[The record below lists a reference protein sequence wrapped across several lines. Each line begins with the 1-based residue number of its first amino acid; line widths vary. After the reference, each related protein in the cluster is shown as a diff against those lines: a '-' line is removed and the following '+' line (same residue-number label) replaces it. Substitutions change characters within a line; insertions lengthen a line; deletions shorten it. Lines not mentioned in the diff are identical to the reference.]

1 MRTEYKKWEW
11 SVMRVLTGAL
21 LLITFRYNI
30 LPKEILN
37 FSGSPYPIGLAN
49 ILDLSVLSIPWVYHG
64 LSLIL
69 LICLGWYII
78 HYNMLVAISGILI
91 IGVLGN
97 TYYDSQGSIDYVTN
111 IVYLVLI
118 GQWLAYFIHFLNKYS
133 KKRDETLRVHSL
145 AIRYSQVMIASFY
158 CLAGISKLKVSG
170 LNWVLESPNYFL
182 QIYKSR
188 YFFYYTYLEPSYIK
202 QLAFFKTAF
211 QDYRSIVLV
220 GMAFVLLIECTAFIA
235 VINRKTALFYGCWLF
250 GFHQSVFFLMG
261 FHFQPLEQYLVFY
274 YINLPFW
281 IVVLKNRI
289 KRRAMS

>member
-97 TYYDSQGSIDYVTN
+97 TYYDSQG
-111 IVYLVLI
+111 VLI
-118 GQWLAYFIHFLNKYS
+118 
-133 KKRDETLRVHSL
+133 
-145 AIRYSQVMIASFY
+145 M
-158 CLAGISKLKVSG
+158 
-170 LNWVLESPNYFL
+170 
-182 QIYKSR
+182 
-188 YFFYYTYLEPSYIK
+188 
-202 QLAFFKTAF
+202 
-211 QDYRSIVLV
+211 
-220 GMAFVLLIECTAFIA
+220 
-235 VINRKTALFYGCWLF
+235 
-250 GFHQSVFFLMG
+250 
-261 FHFQPLEQYLVFY
+261 
-274 YINLPFW
+274 
-281 IVVLKNRI
+281 
-289 KRRAMS
+289 